1 MRRVIALAALSTLA
15 LAAAAHAETWVGYSA
30 VDPAKNIQWSYD
42 SDYSY
47 KDAQSKRVVVLTA
60 VGKVGATPRM
70 GPSAPGAADGV
81 GSVVALDCK
90 ASNMILIAGYAPSKP
105 LQIADTWRT
114 TTPKKITGDDDKA
127 LLAKACVGADKL
139 PVK

>member
-15 LAAAAHAETWVGYSA
+15 VAAAAHAETWVGYSA
-30 VDPAKNIQWSYD
+30 VSPTSLQWSFD
-42 SDYSY
+42 TDYSY

-60 VGKVGATPRM
+60 VGKVSATPRM

-90 ASNMILIAGYAPSKP
+90 AGNMILVAGYSPKKP
-105 LQIADTWRT
+105 LEIADTWRT
-114 TTPKKITGDDDKA
+114 ITPKKIAADDDKA
-127 LLAKACVGADKL
+127 LLSKACVGVDKL

>member
-1 MRRVIALAALSTLA
+1 MRRVIALAVLSTLA
-15 LAAAAHAETWVGYSA
+15 AASAARAETWVGYSA
-30 VDPAKNIQWSYD
+30 VSPNNVQWSYD

-90 ASNMILIAGYAPSKP
+90 AGNMILIAGYAPSKP
-105 LQIADTWRT
+105 LQIADAWRA

-127 LLAKACVGADKL
+127 LLAKACAGADKL

>member
-81 GSVVALDCK
+81 GSVLALDCK
-90 ASNMILIAGYAPSKP
+90 AGNLILMGGYSPSKP
-105 LQIADTWRT
+105 LAIAETWRN
-114 TTPKKITGDDDKA
+114 TTPKKIADDDYKA
-127 LLAKACVGADKL
+127 LLSKACAGADKL

>member
-1 MRRVIALAALSTLA
+1 MRRVIALAALSTVA
-15 LAAAAHAETWVGYSA
+15 CAAAAHAETWVGYSA

-42 SDYSY
+42 ADYSY

-81 GSVVALDCK
+81 GSIVALDCK
-90 ASNMILIAGYAPSKP
+90 AGTEILIAGYSPKKP
-105 LQIADTWRT
+105 LEVPNGWRG
-114 TTPKKITGDDDKA
+114 TTPKKVDSDDDKA
-127 LLAKACVGADKL
+127 LLAAVCKGADKL